1 MKYYVSLLACLASLM
16 TYAQS
21 PYTYRVEGELK
32 DDSFNGKT
40 LHIMRYDDNRNIDS
54 ARVENRKFA
63 FEGEAAGHAFC
74 RIDAGRQFANF
85 ILDEGTARVDFS
97 AHKATGTPLNTV
109 FGQME
114 TTLDSIRQGGKAH
127 MEAIKKEKPDAAE
140 WMPIWKAYHDA
151 HIRPPMQEVLKRYI
165 LANKENGIGECAFR
179 NYSMMCSPEEMDTLL
194 EEAGDW
200 LHSLK
205 TVQRIKARFAALK
218 NTAVGKPFADLAG
231 EDTEGKAIRLSDF
244 VGKGKYVLADMWA
257 SWCAP
262 CREEIPNLAEI
273 HRTYKD
279 KGLIVVGIATWD
291 RKERILKAIKELNM
305 TWPQLL
311 DSRQEAMKLY
321 GVDGIP
327 HIILFAPDGTIV
339 ARNLRGAEMKL
350 QVAEVMNEK

>member
-109 FGQME
+109 FGRME

-127 MEAIKKEKPDAAE
+127 MEAIKKKS
-140 WMPIWKAYHDA
+140 
-151 HIRPPMQEVLKRYI
+151 PMRRSGCRY
-165 LANKENGIGECAFR
+165 GR
-179 NYSMMCSPEEMDTLL
+179 HTMTHTS
-194 EEAGDW
+194 
-200 LHSLK
+200 
-205 TVQRIKARFAALK
+205 AR
-218 NTAVGKPFADLAG
+218 
-231 EDTEGKAIRLSDF
+231 
-244 VGKGKYVLADMWA
+244 
-257 SWCAP
+257 P
-262 CREEIPNLAEI
+262 CR
-273 HRTYKD
+273 RC
-279 KGLIVVGIATWD
+279 
-291 RKERILKAIKELNM
+291 
-305 TWPQLL
+305 
-311 DSRQEAMKLY
+311 
-321 GVDGIP
+321 
-327 HIILFAPDGTIV
+327 
-339 ARNLRGAEMKL
+339 
-350 QVAEVMNEK
+350 